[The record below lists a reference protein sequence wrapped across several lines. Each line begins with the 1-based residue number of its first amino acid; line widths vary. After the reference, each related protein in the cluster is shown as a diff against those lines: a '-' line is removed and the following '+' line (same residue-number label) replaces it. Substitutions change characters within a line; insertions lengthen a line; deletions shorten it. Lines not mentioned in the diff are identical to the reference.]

1 MTDETLPPS
10 VDAVTAEAEPLA
22 LAHTIN
28 GASLAGITFKNALL
42 TILTLGIW
50 SFWAKTRVRRY
61 LWSNIQIAGDPFQYT
76 GTGFELFKGAIIA
89 LLILAALFVPL
100 GILSTAGYQ
109 AITTPIQFLIF
120 ILLTPLGMFF
130 ARRYRLSRTEWRGIR
145 AGFSGDWKAFAFK
158 SAGLTLLS
166 ILTLGLAAPFRRVFI
181 ERYFWCNSFFGTEKF
196 GTTLQFRHIALFFY
210 IAWAVL
216 AAGILIDFHD
226 FQIVFMNGF
235 YRAQGKPQFADPSN
249 TNLLISGYSII
260 LSMII
265 YIYYRFIYFKIS
277 ISNIF
282 LGNLKLTSRLSLW
295 AVVKI
300 TFIMFLIFSF
310 FGVILT
316 FIGFSFAGAIIISLF
331 KSNSHVAAIIL
342 GSVTALTLYALIIAI
357 WSWFWTARFIETL
370 VETTKIE
377 GTLDAATIRQ
387 SDLTAPNRG
396 EGLLGAVDIGL

>member
-1 MTDETLPPS
+1 MIDETLPPS
-10 VDAVTAEAEPLA
+10 EDAVTAEAEPLT

-42 TILTLGIW
+42 NIPTLGIW

-61 LWSNIQIAGDPFQYT
+61 LWSNIQIAGDPLHYT

-89 LLILAALFVPL
+89 LLVLTALFVPL
-100 GILSTAGYQ
+100 WLLSAAGYGH
-109 AITTPIQFLIF
+109 ITGPVQFIIF

-166 ILTLGLAAPFRRVFI
+166 VITLGLAAPFRRVFI
-181 ERYFWCNSFFGTEKF
+181 ERFFWSNSFFGTEKF
-196 GTTLQFRHIALFFY
+196 GSTLQVRHIGLFFY
-210 IAWAVL
+210 IAWAIL
-216 AAGILIDFHD
+216 AVGITIDFHD
-226 FQIVFMNGF
+226 FKIAFMNGF
-235 YRAQGKPQFADPSN
+235 YAAQGKPKFADTSN
-249 TNLLISGYSII
+249 TDLSISGYSMF
-260 LSMII
+260 LSLIV
-265 YIYYRFIYFKIS
+265 YTYYRFIYFKAS
-277 ISNIF
+277 ISNIS
-282 LGNLKLTSRLSLW
+282 LAKIKLTSQFSLW

-300 TFIMFLIFSF
+300 IFIMLLIFAF
-310 FGVILT
+310 FGVIIG
-316 FIGFSFAGAIIISLF
+316 FIGFVFFGAIIISLF
-331 KSNSHVAAIIL
+331 KSNAQVAAIIL
-342 GSVTALTLYALIIAI
+342 GGVAALILYALIMAI